1 MAFYNVYTC
10 VQEISII
17 EETALPPMEVPVWPM
32 TVPDVIKVV
41 LPHGKM
47 GELTLTN
54 DMTAANVLD
63 TICEVHLK

>member
-1 MAFYNVYTC
+1 
-10 VQEISII
+10 
-17 EETALPPMEVPVWPM
+17 MEVPVWPM